1 MRAPRTLFYVGRKVR
16 LSSRVLLS
24 LTLRLGPLEGLH
36 HRLSDDIMVGRLGTS
51 VAEAPSRIGRL
62 ASHRGHGNPSLQG
75 SL

>member
-1 MRAPRTLFYVGRKVR
+1 MRAPRTLFYVGRKVP
-16 LSSRVLLS
+16 LSSRLL
-24 LTLRLGPLEGLH
+24 LLALRLGPLEGLH

-62 ASHRGHGNPSLQG
+62 ASHCGHGNPSLQG